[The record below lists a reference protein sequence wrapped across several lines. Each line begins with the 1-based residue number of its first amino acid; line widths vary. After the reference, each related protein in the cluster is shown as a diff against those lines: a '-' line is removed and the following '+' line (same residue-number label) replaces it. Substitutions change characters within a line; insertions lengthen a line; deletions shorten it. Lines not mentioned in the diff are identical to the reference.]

1 MHILVFQMLKQMC
14 CCFNFYQLRDLQH
27 GLQLHM
33 NLLAGSSLKI
43 ESGQQLIINVRWS
56 EKSQLCTQQY
66 HSAESYTGCNPCACF
81 VARILRVIN
90 AQYLMSL
97 STPLSSDHGSCY

>member
-1 MHILVFQMLKQMC
+1 MQILVFQILKQMC

-43 ESGQQLIINVRWS
+43 ESGQQLIITVRWS
-56 EKSQLCTQQY
+56 EKVSFVHSNIIVLNLTQ
-66 HSAESYTGCNPCACF
+66 A
-81 VARILRVIN
+81 VIHVHV
-90 AQYLMSL
+90 L
-97 STPLSSDHGSCY
+97 